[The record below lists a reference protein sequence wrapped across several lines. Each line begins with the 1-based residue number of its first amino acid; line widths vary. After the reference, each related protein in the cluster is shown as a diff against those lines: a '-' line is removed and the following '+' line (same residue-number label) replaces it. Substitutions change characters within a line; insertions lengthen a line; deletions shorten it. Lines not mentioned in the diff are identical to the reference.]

1 MQINTNY
8 QNRFLSSSASG
19 AAEISAKKTVN
30 KISENIR
37 INRADD
43 DSARLSISEE
53 HLAKK
58 HFFEVLMALDEGITI
73 VSTVLFNISSVKD
86 IFNTLRKGTVTD
98 SLSLVNEINRIRIN
112 SEFNSE
118 KLLDGSFYK
127 LINLWHKD
135 SSAIEIDFRNSLRS
149 GNGETSIDF
158 DILNADED
166 GNLVS
171 GISKP
176 LVEVINDNDLND
188 FSVIDSNIN
197 RMEEH
202 ALALKEKIL
211 NYHKELETIITKLS
225 QNSNFS
231 DARLVLFLGNI
242 RKELSEKSAHSMLTQ
257 ISENHANAVALL
269 P

>member
-19 AAEISAKKTVN
+19 AGEITAKKTVN
-30 KISENIR
+30 KISESIR

-73 VSTVLFNISSVKD
+73 ISTVLFNISSVKD
-86 IFNTLRKGTVTD
+86 IFSTLKKGTAADPV
-98 SLSLVNEINRIRIN
+98 SLVNEINRIRLN
-112 SEFNSE
+112 SEFNAE

-127 LINLWHKD
+127 IINLWHKD
-135 SSAIEIDFRNSLRS
+135 SSAVEIDFRSRVRE
-149 GNGETSIDF
+149 GDATTSIDF
-158 DILNADED
+158 DILNTDEE
-166 GNLVS
+166 GNIVS
-171 GISKP
+171 GISQP
-176 LVEVINDNDLND
+176 LLELISNKDFKD
-188 FSVIDSNIN
+188 FSIIDSNIT

-202 ALALKEKIL
+202 AMAVKEKIL
-211 NYHKELETIITKLS
+211 NYHKELETIITRLS
-225 QNSNFS
+225 QKSNFS
-231 DARLVLFLGNI
+231 DARLGLFLGNI